1 MKFMLLTP
9 GTGHFYCGSCLR
21 DNTLGKA
28 LRRLGHEVDVVPL
41 YLPQVLEEGP
51 EDVPVHMGGI
61 NMYLQQKTRLAR
73 HLPRWVANLLDRP
86 ALLRW
91 ASRRSNLTEAPDL
104 GAMTVSMLRGEHGHQ
119 GVEIDKL
126 VEWAMSVDR
135 PDVILLSNIMLAGIA
150 RRLKEALDRPIV
162 ATLQGE
168 APFLDSLPGPYS
180 EQSWRVLAERVADID
195 AFVPVSHSYGE
206 LMRGRLGLDSDRV
219 RVIHNG
225 LDVDE
230 FAGDP
235 PPLTARRP
243 VTIGYLARMCR
254 DKGLHTLVRAF
265 VILKDRGSIEGLRLR
280 VAGVMLAEDRPFVEE
295 MKGLLQPRGWDE
307 HAEFKPNVDRA
318 EKLAFLQSL
327 SVLSVPATYGESF
340 GLYLLEAMV
349 SGVPVVQ
356 PRHGAFPEILDA
368 TEGGMLCEPDD
379 PTSLADAL
387 EALLQDENRAQELA
401 TRGRKSVLKKFTAE
415 HMAKEFENLCTMLAS
430 PHPAKTVE

>member
-28 LRRLGHEVDVVPL
+28 LRGLGHEVDVVPL
-41 YLPQVLEEGP
+41 YLPLVLEEGP

-104 GAMTVSMLRGEHGHQ
+104 GAMTVSMLRGEHGRQ

-126 VEWAMSVDR
+126 VEWTVSLDR

-230 FAGDP
+230 FDRDP

-254 DKGLHTLVRAF
+254 DKGLHTLVQAF
-265 VILKDRGSIEGLRLR
+265 AILKDRGSIEGLRLR
-280 VAGVMLAEDRPFVEE
+280 VAGVMLAEDRPFVED
-295 MKGLLQPRGWDE
+295 MKGLLQPRGWDQ
-307 HAEFKPNVDRA
+307 HAEFQPNVDRA

-356 PRHGAFPEILDA
+356 PRHGAFPEILEA
-368 TEGGMLCEPDD
+368 TEGGTLCEPDD
-379 PTSLADAL
+379 PASLADAL

-401 TRGRKSVLKKFTAE
+401 TRGRNLVLKKFTAE
-415 HMAKEFENLCTMLAS
+415 HMAQEFENLCTMLAS